1 MSIHSSLKSPTMPTQ
16 SVIPQLGVRIPM
28 RDGST
33 LHAVVW
39 RPRGGAA
46 RVSAVMELTPYGV
59 DHLHEDG
66 VFWASEGFAYVA
78 IDVRGRGNSDGD
90 FVSFLR
96 DADDGYDAVEWI
108 AQQPWCD
115 GKVALHG
122 GSYTGINQYLI
133 MVAAPPSLCAITPD
147 STSGMGIDLPKGGVP
162 SLYDLAW
169 GRLVSNRATHFTIG
183 GDVANWHRHLYE
195 AAVNGRSLVEAAA
208 ELGAPLAGFTVEHF
222 DQAEPGPRWG
232 SYWAQPEQLAASSV
246 PVLSITG
253 MYDDSSGGTIHN
265 WRRFTANASAD
276 VVAASHLVIG
286 PWDHMGTHFGQGR
299 VGEITFGPDA
309 TVNLAELRR
318 DFLRHIL
325 HGAPAPE
332 FLKNRVMLYVAGDE
346 QWIGAAS
353 LDGATTGRVARFMHS
368 VDGPMDASHA
378 GFIVDAAT
386 DGPDAAFTCDPFDM
400 RTHRAELEQ
409 RPSGS
414 GQESQFHGQ
423 PMNNFLMSLA
433 GNDPTNPRLV
443 ADIDGQGVVYTS
455 SVLTEGITIL
465 GEPQLHL
472 RVVCDQPDAD
482 LAVLLHE
489 ITPQGESIFL
499 SSDLLRLSC
508 RHLDGTH
515 DYLEPGVPTDVTFR
529 QFKWCQRTV
538 QPGSRL
544 RVAIRHAYAIQLT
557 PYAHGRPDDAPV
569 AHVRIEHR
577 ADVAPRLDLPI
588 AGG

>member
-1 MSIHSSLKSPTMPTQ
+1 MTIHSSLKGATMATQ
-16 SVIPQLGVRIPM
+16 SVITQLGVRVPM

-33 LHAVVW
+33 LHAAVW
-39 RPRGGAA
+39 RPRGDAQ

-59 DHLHEDG
+59 DHLNEDG

-78 IDVRGRGNSDGD
+78 VDVRGRGNSDGD
-90 FVSFLR
+90 FVPLLR

-147 STSGMGIDLPKGGVP
+147 STSGMGVDLPKGGVP

-169 GRLVSNRATHFTIG
+169 ARLVSNRATHFTIS

-195 AAVNGRSLVEAAA
+195 AAVSGRSLVQAAA
-208 ELGAPLAGFTVEHF
+208 ELGAPVADHTTEHF
-222 DQAEPGPRWG
+222 DRAEPGPHWER
-232 SYWAQPEQLAASSV
+232 YWAQPQQLSAASV

-253 MYDDSSGGTIHN
+253 MYDDSSGGTLHN
-265 WRRFTANASAD
+265 WRRFVANAPAD
-276 VVAASHLVIG
+276 VVSASHLVIG
-286 PWDHMGTHFGQGR
+286 PWDHMGTHFGTGR
-299 VGEITFGPDA
+299 VGEITFGPA
-309 TVNLAELRR
+309 ASVNLAELRR
-318 DFLRHIL
+318 DWLRHVL
-325 HGAPAPE
+325 HGEAAPA
-332 FLKNRVMLYVAGDE
+332 FLEARVMLYVTGDE
-346 QWIGAAS
+346 QWIGVES
-353 LDGATTGRVARFMHS
+353 LEDATTGRVTKFLHS
-368 VDGPMDASHA
+368 VDGPMDAHHA
-378 GFIVDAAT
+378 GFLCDAPS
-386 DGPDAAFTCDPFDM
+386 DGEDAVFRCDPFDM
-400 RTHRAELEQ
+400 RTHRTELEQ

-414 GQESQFHGQ
+414 GPESQFHGQ
-423 PMNNFLMSLA
+423 PMNNFLLSLA

-455 SVLTEGITIL
+455 SVLTSGVTII
-465 GEPQLHL
+465 GEPLLHL
-472 RVVCDQPDAD
+472 RIVCDQPDAD

-508 RHLDGTH
+508 RSRHGRH
-515 DYLEPGVPTDVTFR
+515 AYLEPGLPVDVSFSG
-529 QFKWCQRTV
+529 FKWCQRTV
-538 QPGSRL
+538 QAGSRL
-544 RVAIRHAYAIQLT
+544 RVAIRHAYSIQLT

-569 AHVRIEHR
+569 TTVHILHTSEW
-577 ADVAPRLDLPI
+577 APRLELPI
-588 AGG
+588 GRV